1 MAIGGKVR
9 AWGRRLALA
18 LSLSGLAALG
28 LSGCAASVS
37 PEETAARRVK
47 IEKLVPLV
55 IDYGLAK
62 DLRPRVIAKIYSE
75 KDGTL
80 QYVYRDYPG
89 RNAEI
94 DQRFMAQSAAIMKDT
109 DTPEIHGALAGLL
122 AFSLSHDDIAVLT
135 DPQYE
140 QDVRSVL
147 RMTTSREDFL
157 TLRRTSPVGPPLG
170 RLLGAYNG
178 IVRQF
183 AQSNAAIARQSLVE
197 DFTTYKPLF
206 QRQ

>member
-1 MAIGGKVR
+1 MAIGGKIR
-9 AWGRRLALA
+9 AWARQLALA

-37 PEETAARRVK
+37 PEEAAARRVK
-47 IEKLVPLV
+47 IQKLVPLV
-55 IDYGLAK
+55 INYDLAK
-62 DLRPRVIAKIYSE
+62 DLRSRVIAQNYSDRD
-75 KDGTL
+75 KTL

-89 RNAEI
+89 RNTEI
-94 DQRFMAQSAAIMKDT
+94 DQRFIERSAAIMKDT
-109 DTPEIHGALAGLL
+109 DTPEIYGALAALL
-122 AFSLSHDDIAVLT
+122 AFSLSNEDIAVLT
-135 DPQYE
+135 APQYE
-140 QDVRSVL
+140 QDVRGAL
-147 RMTTSREDFL
+147 RMTTSLEDFL

-183 AQSNAAIARQSLVE
+183 AQSNAAIARQSLVQ